1 MQYTRHEG
9 RAPQELRT
17 VLFERDVMKHAL
29 GSCLVSFGDTKVLCS
44 ATIEEKLP
52 RWRMNQPDRA
62 GWITAEYA
70 MLPTATHQRTVRET
84 TPRGRTQEISRLIAR
99 SLRAAVDL
107 RAMPDITMTVDC
119 DVLQAD
125 GGTRTAA
132 ITGGWIAMH
141 DAFFSWIKAGKM
153 ARVPI
158 LRQVAAV
165 SVGVVDGAALLDLDY
180 REDSHAEV
188 DMNLVMDDACN
199 FVEVQGTGERITF
212 SRDRL
217 NTMLDLGTSGLETL
231 LALQNECVGWKE

>member
-1 MQYTRHEG
+1 MQYTRHER

-70 MLPTATHQRTVRET
+70 MLPAATHQRTVRET

-158 LRQVAAV
+158 LRQIAAV

-231 LALQNECVGWKE
+231 LALQNECVGWKG